1 MNIPVA
7 VGLRDASFRFYHI
20 AVLLFCVKRG
30 FEKKKMTLEDVPETT
45 SNAIAPSHDL
55 VLSPARIMVIMV
67 SPNLRVSMYSNP
79 TGEGTSLFSSQMTTQ
94 LASIHP

>member
-7 VGLRDASFRFYHI
+7 VGLRDASFRFYHK
-20 AVLLFCVKRG
+20 AVLLFCAKRG
-30 FEKKKMTLEDVPETT
+30 FEKKKMTLEDVPEMT

-79 TGEGTSLFSSQMTTQ
+79 TGEGTSVFSSQMTTQ

>member
-1 MNIPVA
+1 MR
-7 VGLRDASFRFYHI
+7 LSDFTTK
-20 AVLLFCVKRG
+20 LFCYFAPSVDL
-30 FEKKKMTLEDVPETT
+30 KKKMTLEDVPEIT

-55 VLSPARIMVIMV
+55 VVSPARMMVIMV

-79 TGEGTSLFSSQMTTQ
+79 KGEGTSVFSSQMTTQ